1 MKTQVASVSS
11 ASQPD
16 EDSASD
22 SSAEIRVQTVV
33 PTHPTTFDQP
43 SLVPSPNPI
52 PILGGENEVI
62 QVSAVRKIKVNIT
75 EPLAKSNR
83 LSQSIE
89 APPNGTSIDNEE
101 QNQVNQSNEIQHQP
115 SASMSTRI
123 KRDPDWDGDAQSAP
137 SDSEPMDVIEKS
149 PYENNMDA
157 EKGEELFMKMK
168 SVLKEHDNGD
178 DYRSVNE
185 EASKIFGPTNAWCLV
200 KANGTSIKVSTN
212 KKVGDWS

>member
-22 SSAEIRVQTVV
+22 SSSEIRVQRVA

-43 SLVPSPNPI
+43 SLAPSPNPI
-52 PILGGENEVI
+52 PILGGEDEVI
-62 QVSAVRKIKVNIT
+62 QVSAVRKIRVNIT

-89 APPNGTSIDNEE
+89 APPIGTNIDDDDE
-101 QNQVNQSNEIQHQP
+101 QHQANHSNSNEIQHQP
-115 SASMSTRI
+115 PSPSMSTRI
-123 KRDPDWDGDAQSAP
+123 KRDPDRDGEVLSAP

-157 EKGEELFMKMK
+157 EKGEELFMRMK
-168 SVLKEHDNGD
+168 NVLKEHDNGD
-178 DYRSVNE
+178 DYRVNE
-185 EASKIFGPTNAWCLV
+185 EATKIFGPTNAWCLV
-200 KANGTSIKVSTN
+200 KANGTWQK
-212 KKVGDWS
+212 